1 VTHALLVA
9 AGGAGGALL
18 RWAVTL
24 ALAPSPTSGI
34 ALPAFPWAT
43 LAVNVVGCACMGAL
57 ASLTGPRDD
66 ARLLLGTGVLGG
78 FTTFS
83 AFGLETLTLLRAG
96 AHGLAAAN
104 VLANVLLGVLM
115 AAGGWKAAGG

>member
-1 VTHALLVA
+1 VTQALLVA
-9 AGGAGGALL
+9 AGGAAGALL

-24 ALAPSPTSGI
+24 ALAPSATSGT
-34 ALPAFPWAT
+34 ALPTFPWAT
-43 LAVNVVGCACMGAL
+43 LAVNLVGCAFMGAL
-57 ASLTGPRDD
+57 AALTGPKDD

-104 VLANVLLGVLM
+104 VLANVLLGVLL
-115 AAGGWKAAGG
+115 AAGSWKAAGG